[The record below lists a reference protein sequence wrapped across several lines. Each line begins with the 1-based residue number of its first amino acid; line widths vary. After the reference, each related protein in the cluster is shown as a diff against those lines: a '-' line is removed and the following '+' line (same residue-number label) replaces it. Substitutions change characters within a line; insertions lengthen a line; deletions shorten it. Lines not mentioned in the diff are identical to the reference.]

1 MNEAS
6 LKYIHGK
13 RLHFSFTATMS
24 IYFLALVS
32 IVFIFDTFRFKMNTL
47 YYSLGVIVIAYLI
60 TKIADKLYDKKL
72 YSQRKKYIIDYFPIL
87 GKVTEHQK
95 ELILLDLN
103 YIFDGLDGI
112 REHARKQNEPLTS
125 VNDIAVILSK
135 VDNNIKLNKEEIE
148 GLNRMYSKENYSLSA
163 LL

>member
-1 MNEAS
+1 M
-6 LKYIHGK
+6 
-13 RLHFSFTATMS
+13 
-24 IYFLALVS
+24 
-32 IVFIFDTFRFKMNTL
+32 
-47 YYSLGVIVIAYLI
+47 
-60 TKIADKLYDKKL
+60 
-72 YSQRKKYIIDYFPIL
+72 
-87 GKVTEHQK
+87 
-95 ELILLDLN
+95 LDLN

-125 VNDIAVILSK
+125 VNDVAVILNK